1 MGARIF
7 FIVRKSRLF
16 NVSLWPNMT
25 RTRFAIIGY
34 HTKLLNC
41 GDDRVD
47 PIAKTNSATWL
58 RYSFRMF
65 AITATVAVMTLTI
78 SNVAVDG
85 FVLAAFGATARSA
98 ILTRPKT
105 VVLLCFTILTL
116 ED

>member
-47 PIAKTNSATWL
+47 PIARANSATWL

-98 ILTRPKT
+98 ILKRPRT